1 MARHLFL
8 TPPASSL
15 RTALKH
21 VTATSPRLIGAAIV
35 LALVSVAPATGQD
48 ASSGMVAETG
58 FAGSVIYE
66 ETVKFDFDLPPQM
79 QRFRERLDDTRSASV
94 VLIFNETASLSQLAP
109 EPEQP
114 QEEQEVGVG
123 RRNRRFRMFGDRENN
138 ATFVN
143 FDTEEAIQRREFLD
157 RTFLVEGAPKPE
169 WKLTTDV
176 SEFLGYMCHRAI
188 ATVDSALVEAW
199 FTTEIPV
206 PAGPDDYF
214 GLPGLILVLTTD
226 DGNRSYVARDVSL
239 RAVDPE
245 IIAAPTEGRR
255 VTREEFDK
263 IVDEKRKEMEQQRQ
277 GNRGR
282 MIIRRGDE

>member
-1 MARHLFL
+1 MAKDPINTPFLSNALTQPAATTARLVGACAALAFLF
-8 TPPASSL
+8 A
-15 RTALKH
+15 
-21 VTATSPRLIGAAIV
+21 
-35 LALVSVAPATGQD
+35 APAHGQD
-48 ASSGMVAETG
+48 ASSGMVAENG
-58 FAGSVIYE
+58 FAGSVVYE
-66 ETVKFDFDLPPQM
+66 ETVKFDFELPPQM
-79 QRFRERLDDTRSASV
+79 QRFRERLDDTRSAAV
-94 VLIFNETASLSQLAP
+94 VVIFNESASLSQLAP

-114 QEEQEVGVG
+114 EEEQEAGVG

-188 ATVDSALVEAW
+188 ATVDSTLVEAW

-206 PAGPDDYF
+206 PAGPDDFF

-226 DGNRSYVARDVSL
+226 DGNHSYVARDVSL
-239 RAVDPE
+239 RPVDPE
-245 IIAAPTEGRR
+245 IIKAPTEGRR

-263 IVDEKRKEMEQQRQ
+263 IVEEKRKEMEQQRQ